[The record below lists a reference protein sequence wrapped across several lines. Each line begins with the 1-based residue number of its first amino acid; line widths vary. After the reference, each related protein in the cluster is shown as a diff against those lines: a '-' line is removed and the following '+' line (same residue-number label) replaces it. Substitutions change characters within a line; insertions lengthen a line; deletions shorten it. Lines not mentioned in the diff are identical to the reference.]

1 MPIKYNYEVSV
12 SDNKAKLNK
21 DIFLFRGNR
30 NIHYYFSIKG
40 ARFTFSK
47 ENENLLESS
56 NAIYAAITVIKP
68 NGVEVANAIAPVE
81 DGLIHLKVTEDL
93 IDEEVEVGDFD
104 LVFDLF
110 DDNEGAVTI
119 PKIKGQF
126 HVQERP
132 CTTSIG
138 TLSGNVNVVNQAVV
152 DLAIATQENEQL
164 IVVDDDGKYVKT
176 TWVKGD
182 KISVER
188 LNKIEEGIEKNSTQ
202 YKDIAKKVENI
213 GQGGTVTANLYI
225 RKVNANEVF
234 TLDAELP
241 KTFTVTNNLAN
252 STNSNSNTTVTEGN
266 SYTATITPNTNY
278 AISSITV
285 TMNGIDVTNDV
296 VSGNNIN
303 ISNVTGNIVINVV
316 TLSTLIPC
324 TSITLDKSTLSFID
338 KTSQTL
344 IATVQP
350 SNTDDT
356 VVWSSNHEDIAS
368 VIGGVVTAKKTG
380 SCIITATCGNQSAT
394 CSVTVELPVVNYTVT
409 NNLTE
414 CTSNNSA
421 TFIQEG
427 NSYTA
432 TITPTEGYSINSTS
446 ITMGGTDI
454 TSSSYNNGNINISNV
469 TGNIVITITATQT
482 VTLVTDGLK
491 KSIYDVTSKTTVDNS
506 DNSYFDINTNFTVFA
521 KVVRRDS
528 TSNGAVLLA
537 GEGSPIGLQITY
549 EYKVQVNFSGTNS
562 NGSTVY
568 PVGTY
573 TLPSDMFRNAE
584 DKIYIAFVVNN
595 KTAKLYVNNA
605 EVAFNRAINL
615 NQIVTQTFKNL
626 TIGNSNKTTTWLYYD
641 KALTTDELTQNY
653 MALGGVE

>member
-1 MPIKYNYEVSV
+1 MTQYITEMDGVPFG
-12 SDNKAKLNK
+12 D
-21 DIFLFRGNR
+21 
-30 NIHYYFSIKG
+30 KG
-40 ARFTFSK
+40 AK
-47 ENENLLESS
+47 DD
-56 NAIYAAITVIKP
+56 
-68 NGVEVANAIAPVE
+68 IA
-81 DGLIHLKVTEDL
+81 
-93 IDEEVEVGDFD
+93 
-104 LVFDLF
+104 
-110 DDNEGAVTI
+110 
-119 PKIKGQF
+119 
-126 HVQERP
+126 
-132 CTTSIG
+132 
-138 TLSGNVNVVNQAVV
+138 
-152 DLAIATQENEQL
+152 QL
-164 IVVDDDGKYVKT
+164 
-176 TWVKGD
+176 
-182 KISVER
+182 
-188 LNKIEEGIEKNSTQ
+188 NSQ
-202 YKDIAKKVENI
+202 LKDIAKKVENI
-213 GQGGTVTANLYI
+213 EQGGTGTANLSI

-241 KTFTVTNNLAN
+241 KTFTVTNNLSN

-285 TMNGIDVTNDV
+285 TMNGINVTNDV
-296 VSGNNIN
+296 VNGNNIN
-303 ISNVTGNIVINVV
+303 ITNVTGNIVINVV
-316 TLSTLIPC
+316 TASTLIPC

-356 VVWSSNHEDIAS
+356 VVWSSNHEDIAN
-368 VIGGVVTAKKTG
+368 VVGGVVTAKKTG
-380 SCIITATCGNQSAT
+380 NCIITATCGNQSAT

-421 TFIQEG
+421 TSIQEG
-427 NSYTA
+427 NSYIA
-432 TITPTEGYSINSTS
+432 TITPTEGYEINSIS

-454 TSSSYNNGNINISNV
+454 TSSVYNSGNINISNV

-482 VTLVTDGLK
+482 VTVVTDKLK
-491 KSIYDVTSKTTVDNS
+491 KSLYDVTSKTTVDNS
-506 DNSYFDINTNFTVFA
+506 DNSYFNINTNFTVFA
-521 KVVRRDS
+521 KVVRHDS

-537 GEGSPIGLQITY
+537 GDGSPIGLQITY
-549 EYKVQVNFSGTNS
+549 QYKVQVNFSGTDS
-562 NGSTVY
+562 KGSTIY

-573 TLPSDMFRNAE
+573 TLPSDIFRNAD

-595 KTAKLYVNNA
+595 KTTKLYINNT
-605 EVAFNRAINL
+605 EVAFNRAIDL

>member
-202 YKDIAKKVENI
+202 YKDIANQQPTDLSLDSATNLLQLVNSKGSKLGNGI
-213 GQGGTVTANLYI
+213 TLPISSGGGTSQYLHIKYSTTGAPQLAGQISDTPNAYIGLCVDTNADSPTNPKNYTWYNWKGDNGDTGATPNLQIGTVETLESGSSATASITGTTENPLLNLGIPRGEGGTGGSEKEWKLLKDLTLTETVSAITEIFDNDYKEI
-225 RKVNANEVF
+225 LIIAKGKAGGTSNCGMAITSYSENQASGVDLVLSSILWQVNKECTFSIYLCAENPVLFLIWKRCNSSNLSSSEGTYNSANWNDKKGINKLLF
-234 TLDAELP
+234 RYGA
-241 KTFTVTNNLAN
+241 FA
-252 STNSNSNTTVTEGN
+252 EGN
-266 SYTATITPNTNY
+266 NY
-278 AISSITV
+278 
-285 TMNGIDVTNDV
+285 
-296 VSGNNIN
+296 
-303 ISNVTGNIVINVV
+303 
-316 TLSTLIPC
+316 
-324 TSITLDKSTLSFID
+324 
-338 KTSQTL
+338 
-344 IATVQP
+344 
-350 SNTDDT
+350 
-356 VVWSSNHEDIAS
+356 
-368 VIGGVVTAKKTG
+368 
-380 SCIITATCGNQSAT
+380 
-394 CSVTVELPVVNYTVT
+394 
-409 NNLTE
+409 
-414 CTSNNSA
+414 
-421 TFIQEG
+421 
-427 NSYTA
+427 
-432 TITPTEGYSINSTS
+432 
-446 ITMGGTDI
+446 
-454 TSSSYNNGNINISNV
+454 
-469 TGNIVITITATQT
+469 
-482 VTLVTDGLK
+482 
-491 KSIYDVTSKTTVDNS
+491 
-506 DNSYFDINTNFTVFA
+506 
-521 KVVRRDS
+521 
-528 TSNGAVLLA
+528 
-537 GEGSPIGLQITY
+537 
-549 EYKVQVNFSGTNS
+549 
-562 NGSTVY
+562 
-568 PVGTY
+568 
-573 TLPSDMFRNAE
+573 
-584 DKIYIAFVVNN
+584 KIYG
-595 KTAKLYVNNA
+595 
-605 EVAFNRAINL
+605 R
-615 NQIVTQTFKNL
+615 
-626 TIGNSNKTTTWLYYD
+626 
-641 KALTTDELTQNY
+641 
-653 MALGGVE
+653 